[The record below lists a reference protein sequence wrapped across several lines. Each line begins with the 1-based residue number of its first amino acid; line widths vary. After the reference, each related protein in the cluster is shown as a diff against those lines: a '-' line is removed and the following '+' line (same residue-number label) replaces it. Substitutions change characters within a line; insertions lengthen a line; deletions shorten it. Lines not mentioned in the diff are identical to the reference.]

1 MLNLQNVV
9 HNPKTLFMQEAPFSL
24 LDPEHASEKGYI
36 YP

>member
-1 MLNLQNVV
+1 MLNLQDGVY
-9 HNPKTLFMQEAPFSL
+9 NPKNIFMPEAPFSL